1 MSNIGEYF
9 RNKNLR
15 LPTAKCTPSAPPLVM
30 GFFATISRGWK
41 MSKLSMSVVKK
52 DPELIV
58 YMFICG
64 TLSLLTMLLMGMP
77 QYLEQG
83 WAVDSEG
90 QMTGTFM
97 DFTFFGYMFLS
108 IVVTFWNRA
117 IVANSH
123 IRLTGG
129 DPSFMDGVSAAMS
142 KIHIIILWGIIAGT
156 VGLLLKLINQAA
168 REQKGGA
175 AVVAMILSA
184 IGAAVWWLLT
194 FFMIPHMIIENQSI
208 GDSLKSSKN
217 MFFKSWGEN
226 ITSGLGIGMI
236 GGFFVILIAIVTFVM
251 MVALGPMWF
260 IGLGIGAIGISI
272 ALAWTNAA
280 EQVAVTALYL
290 YSKNGEMPEIYQ
302 NFGMTHFHMDPT
314 VA

>member
-1 MSNIGEYF
+1 
-9 RNKNLR
+9 
-15 LPTAKCTPSAPPLVM
+15 M

-64 TLSLLTMLLMGMP
+64 FLTLLAMIGMSMP
-77 QYLEQG
+77 QYLEQA
-83 WAVDSEG
+83 WAIDSAG
-90 QMTGTFM
+90 QMTPAYMGFV
-97 DFTFFGYMFLS
+97 FVGYMTIS
-108 IVVTFWNRA
+108 IVVTFWNSA

-129 DPSFMDGVSAAMS
+129 DPKFMDGVSAAMS

-156 VGLLLKLINQAA
+156 VGLLLKVLNQAA

-175 AVVAMILSA
+175 AVFAMILSA
-184 IGAAVWWLLT
+184 IGAAIWWMMT
-194 FFMIPHMIIENQSI
+194 FFMIPHMIIE
-208 GDSLKSSKN
+208 GKGLGESLKSSKQ

-226 ITSGLGIGMI
+226 ITSGLGIGI
-236 GGFFVILIAIVTFVM
+236 IGFFFIAVIAIITFGMV
-251 MVALGPMWF
+251 VALGPFWY
-260 IGLGIGAIGISI
+260 IGIAIGALGIAT
-272 ALAWTNAA
+272 ALAWMNAA

-290 YSKNGEMPEIYQ
+290 YSKNGEMPEIYREL
-302 NFGMTHFHMDPT
+302 GMNQFHMGSTT
-314 VA
+314 V